1 MTVNTKEDKMGKEEL
16 RKQVLRVIDILS
28 ADPALENKLFLV
40 LDLLKLV
47 YNNKVDG
54 AARKGLIFSIVI
66 WIGNHHT
73 EMNPDL
79 IEKYRADFKLG
90 PSPTAE
96 KAEEEPA
103 VESVKTKDTSLYLE
117 SFRF

>member
-1 MTVNTKEDKMGKEEL
+1 MAILTVNTKEDKMGKEEL
-16 RKQVLRVIDILS
+16 RRQVLNVIDILS

-47 YNNKVDG
+47 NKVDG

-73 EMNPDL
+73 EMTPEL
-79 IEKYRADFKLG
+79 IEKYRTDFKLG

-96 KAEEEPA
+96 AEPA

>member
-16 RKQVLRVIDILS
+16 RKQVLNVIDILS

-47 YNNKVDG
+47 NKVDG

-73 EMNPDL
+73 EMTPKL

-96 KAEEEPA
+96 KAEAEPA